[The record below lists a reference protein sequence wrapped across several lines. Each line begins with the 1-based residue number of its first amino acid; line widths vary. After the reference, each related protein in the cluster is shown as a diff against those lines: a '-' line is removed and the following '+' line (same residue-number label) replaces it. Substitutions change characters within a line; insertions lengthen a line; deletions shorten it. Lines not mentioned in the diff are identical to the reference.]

1 MNKKKLIIVAS
12 VVLAL
17 LVIGGV
23 FWVVKGKNKDSSS
36 SSQANSHSDQ
46 QSPSQKSSQKS
57 QKQSPSGQTTFNPLP
72 LADTEFAA
80 TLTTATANGG
90 SVNASMEYDKDNNA
104 WRYIGQSNG
113 IKVEAVYTTDAY
125 YINAGG
131 NWMKLPLSQGTQ
143 AFNPSQYKYDQAT
156 IKDFQAKVQNK
167 GTQSCPSGTCQVWE
181 IANYQGND
189 KITFYTDTSSNRIS
203 QIVTESSAGKSTIV
217 YTYKDINVTVP
228 ANVTEAPNLQHPI
241 VP

>member
-23 FWVVKGKNKDSSS
+23 FWVVRGKGNNKSSSSPLTDSSS
-36 SSQANSHSDQ
+36 DKQSSSE
-46 QSPSQKSSQKS
+46 KTT

-72 LADTEFAA
+72 LTDIEFAA

-104 WRYIGQSNG
+104 WRYTGQSNG
-113 IKVEAVYTTDAY
+113 VKIEAVYTTDAY
-125 YINAGG
+125 YMNAAG

-143 AFNPSQYKYDQAT
+143 AFNPGQYKYDQAT

-203 QIVTESSAGKSTIV
+203 QVVTESSAGKSTIV

-228 ANVTEAPNLQHPI
+228 ANVTEAPNLQHPT